1 MSDTDGVTAVVVL
14 AASDRFFEEFIPTCK
29 QIEIDYDKQC
39 CGVFSAFKKSKST
52 EFKER
57 WSLLLE
63 QVDDGWN
70 LLRGVSTT
78 SHVQV
83 NNMLSYALAGYFSLS
98 RYVSAR
104 IDVLTCLIAK
114 ENGSSI
120 PASAYTSFLHTAE
133 DNRKQLVE
141 TMGPYEELYRQVKNN
156 LQKNQKDND
165 SRQKVKIKKPFH
177 GSFLHFLLSAVPAQ
191 LVYQRVPLAE
201 SVFYFISRYYPNLRP
216 GTNETALIAGA
227 STFISFTILYVVF
240 YKFIGWVAD
249 SIQKR

>member
-1 MSDTDGVTAVVVL
+1 MSDTDGVTAVVLL
-14 AASDRFFEEFIPTCK
+14 AASNRFFEELIPTCK

-39 CGVFSAFKKSKST
+39 CGFLSAFKKSKSM

-70 LLRGVSTT
+70 LLKGVSIT
-78 SHVQV
+78 SHNQV
-83 NNMLSYALAGYFSLS
+83 NNMLSRALAGYSALS

-120 PASAYTSFLHTAE
+120 PASAYTSFLHTTE
-133 DNRKQLVE
+133 VNRKQLVKA
-141 TMGPYEELYRQVKNN
+141 MGPYEDLYRQVERN
-156 LQKNQKDND
+156 LQKNAKGNV
-165 SRQKVKIKKPFH
+165 SRQEVKTKKPFH
-177 GSFLHFLLSAVPAQ
+177 GSFLHFLLAAVPAQ
-191 LVYQRVPLAE
+191 LAYQRTPLSE

-216 GTNETALIAGA
+216 GSDETALITGA
-227 STFISFTILYVVF
+227 STFISFMILYLVI
-240 YKFIGWVAD
+240 YKAIGWVAD
-249 SIQKR
+249 SIQKI